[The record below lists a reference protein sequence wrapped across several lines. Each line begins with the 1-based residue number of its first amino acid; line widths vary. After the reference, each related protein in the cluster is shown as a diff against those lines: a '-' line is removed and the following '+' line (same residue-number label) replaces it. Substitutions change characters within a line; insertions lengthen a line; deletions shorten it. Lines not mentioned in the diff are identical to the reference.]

1 MSFYDSVSL
10 NDPLIGMGDVGA
22 DLVHWASSPH
32 VNDKPLT
39 GITIFQT
46 VNADLQ
52 SITSGFLVHQIQSMI
67 TMLTAVVGG
76 AVTIYLAWQLYQIMY
91 GKGNQPIMEFAFKC
105 LKIGVI
111 AYFALNAQHYSN
123 DVVRLINGINQ
134 SLTEGIM
141 GKGTIAF
148 HLDQILNQALSQL
161 NFCQNQLRLTN
172 MGSWSWIV
180 VIVCILLGY
189 LGFTIETAIL
199 VFGSQVIITLLI
211 SVGSLFLVAL
221 MFEPTKRFFDSW
233 VSKLVEQML
242 TIMLAMLVSNMMMK
256 MFDFILKVNRLSAVT
271 NPFAISMEVLV
282 VGAISFWA
290 LSKCNQLA
298 GSLAG
303 GFALGVMQLSD
314 LSEGAKKSYGFVAPA
329 TKPATI
335 PMSYAANKAMG
346 YAKEQWNNRGD
357 NISGNNGSMSGNV
370 ADAPKQDNSLKQV
383 QSAINKMNN
392 QNK

>member
-1 MSFYDSVSL
+1 MAFYDSVSL
-10 NDPLIGMGDVGA
+10 NDPLIGMGNIGS

-32 VNDKPLT
+32 VNAKPLASFH
-39 GITIFQT
+39 IFEIL
-46 VNADLQ
+46 NADLQ
-52 SITSGFLVHQIQSMI
+52 SLASKFLVHQIQSMI

-91 GKGNQPIMEFAFKC
+91 GKSNQPIMEFSFKC

-111 AYFALNAQHYSN
+111 AYFALNAQHYSD

-141 GKGTIAF
+141 GKGTTIAQS
-148 HLDQILNQALSQL
+148 LDSILNHAFSQL
-161 NFCQNQLRLTN
+161 NFCQNQLRLMNT
-172 MGSWSWIV
+172 GTWSWIV

-189 LGFTIETAIL
+189 LGFTIETAVL
-199 VFGSQVIITLLI
+199 VFGSQVIITLLV

-242 TIMLAMLVSNMMMK
+242 TIMLAMLVSNMMMQI
-256 MFDFILKVNRLSAVT
+256 FNNILEINRLSSVT
-271 NPFAISMEVLV
+271 NPFAISIEVLI

-290 LSKCNQLA
+290 LSKVNQLA

-335 PMSYAANKAMG
+335 PMSYA
-346 YAKEQWNNRGD
+346 KEQWNNRGD
-357 NISGNNGSMSGNV
+357 NISGNNGKVSE
-370 ADAPKQDNSLKQV
+370 APKQDNSLKQV

>member
-1 MSFYDSVSL
+1 MSFYDAVTL
-10 NDPLIGMGDVGA
+10 NDPLIGVGNVGS
-22 DLVHWASSPH
+22 DLVHWASTPH
-32 VNDKPLT
+32 TNSKPLT
-39 GITIFQT
+39 SMHIFQT

-52 SITSGFLVHQIQSMI
+52 SMTSGFLVHQIQTMI

-123 DVVRLINGINQ
+123 DVVTLINGINQ

-141 GKGTIAF
+141 GKGTIAQG
-148 HLDQILNQALSQL
+148 LDGILNHALSQL
-161 NFCQNQLRLTN
+161 NFCQNQLRLMHAST
-172 MGSWSWIV
+172 WSWII
-180 VIVCILLGY
+180 VIVSILLGY
-189 LGFTIETAIL
+189 LGFTVETAVL
-199 VFGSQVIITLLI
+199 VFGSQVIITLLV

-242 TIMLAMLVSNMMMK
+242 TIMLAMLVSNMMMQ
-256 MFDFILKVNRLSAVT
+256 MFTTILTVNTLTSVT

-298 GSLAG
+298 GSLSG

-335 PMSYAANKAMG
+335 PMSYAASKAMG
-346 YAKEQWNNRGD
+346 YAKEQWNTRGD
-357 NISGNNGSMSGNV
+357 NISGNNSSTSGKV
-370 ADAPKQDNSLKQV
+370 SDAPKQDNSLKQV
-383 QSAINKMNN
+383 QSAINKMN
-392 QNK
+392 KDK